1 MRHRGSFFFFFYFT
15 VFHHLQ
21 HSQPGSNSRHIL
33 PPKKTRNSRLV
44 RQIWSHLEDDRGS
57 RSAPE
62 KAEQKSRSRWGNR
75 ESRRR
80 WLWLTLASSSCS
92 SSICSSSSSLLFLRS
107 DLRRRKGISTPDET
121 FSLIHGCTRSCVR
134 TEPLQTV
141 FESSSTRC
149 FDFFFPHVRKQI

>member
-1 MRHRGSFFFFFYFT
+1 MRHRWSFFFFYFT
-15 VFHHLQ
+15 VFHHLK

-33 PPKKTRNSRLV
+33 PPKKKHEALGLV

-75 ESRRR
+75 EHRRR

-92 SSICSSSSSLLFLRS
+92 SSICSSSRSLLFVRS
-107 DLRRRKGISTPDET
+107 EKFPINLRRRKGISTPDET
-121 FSLIHGCTRSCVR
+121 FLWSTDA
-134 TEPLQTV
+134 P
-141 FESSSTRC
+141 ES
-149 FDFFFPHVRKQI
+149 V